1 MMILIAVG
9 LIPLCVDLKL
19 SICFKFLIKTT
30 FISNFYLIILECLI
44 LFIFHEL
51 YKKSLL
57 ILKLGNILFFRFFRI
72 LSN

>member
-1 MMILIAVG
+1 MILIAVG

-19 SICFKFLIKTT
+19 SICLKFPIKTT
-30 FISNFYLIILECLI
+30 FISNFDLIVLERLI

-51 YKKSLL
+51 YKTSFL
-57 ILKLGNILFFRFFRI
+57 ILQLGNILLLRFCRI